1 MTNLAQTQAV
11 EFYAEWSLM
20 PTNLAYQRI
29 HTGLA
34 DPTIIGDKFKV
45 RTDLKLSKNI
55 QSVPSESTPTQF
67 VFYLLTHVPILVVRP
82 QS

>member
-45 RTDLKLSKNI
+45 RTELQLHIEKYSKWLADLNSGWL
-55 QSVPSESTPTQF
+55 
-67 VFYLLTHVPILVVRP
+67 R
-82 QS
+82 